1 MLKGVKINIK
11 KNLGKILN
19 NEIISENNIYIF
31 IFIYDTNK

>member
-19 NEIISENNIYIF
+19 NEIISENNIYIC